1 MALPRPFFP
10 LLLAACLLTTSACA
24 NDAPADAAES
34 QAAAP
39 ATADGA
45 QPAVVEMLA
54 NQGVEFMGT
63 FETPIGLTGHA
74 GAHGQQ
80 PVAVYVSK
88 DGKYA
93 IIGTLINAEGEDLGA
108 AKVDELV
115 SAPLGAKSW
124 QRAEAS
130 HWVRDGKPDAPR
142 VVYTFSDPNCPF
154 CNRFW
159 SAARPWVD
167 AGKVQLRHIM
177 VGVIREDSLNKA
189 AAILAADNPE
199 EALLENERNFASG
212 GIEGLAAVPQGV
224 SARLRANQETMV
236 ELGFQGTPGIIYKD
250 ADGKVRNHGGMPQGA
265 DLERILG
272 PR

>member
-1 MALPRPFFP
+1 MARLRPLFP
-10 LLLAACLLTTSACA
+10 LLVAAFLLATGACA
-24 NDAPADAAES
+24 SDTPPE
-34 QAAAP
+34 
-39 ATADGA
+39 TA
-45 QPAVVEMLA
+45 QPAIPAAAADGTPPVIRMLGD
-54 NQGVEFMGT
+54 QGVEFMGT

-74 GAHGQQ
+74 GTHGQQ
-80 PVAVYVSK
+80 PVAVYVSR
-88 DGKYA
+88 DGKHA
-93 IIGTLINAEGEDLGA
+93 IIGTLVNAEGEDLGA
-108 AKVDELV
+108 ARVDELV
-115 SAPLGAKSW
+115 SAPLGARSW

-130 HWVRDGKPDAPR
+130 HWVGDGKPDAPR

-189 AAILAADNPE
+189 AAILNADKPE

-212 GIEGLAAVPQGV
+212 GIQGLAVVPQGV

-250 ADGKVRNHGGMPQGA
+250 AEGKVRTHGGMPQGA
-265 DLERILG
+265 DLQRILG